1 MEWDYG
7 EVFEGYTDRARRVLV
22 LAQEEARLF
31 PHDFIGTE
39 HLLLG
44 LLHEGEGV
52 AAKALEQIGITLEGV
67 RETIE
72 ETIGHSATAPSGSLP
87 FTPRSKKALE
97 LARQEADTLGHNFIG
112 TEHILLGLVGE
123 EEGVATQTSL
133 EPILAQVRQQ
143 VFGLLSGS
151 QSGAGRSPD

>member
-1 MEWDYG
+1 
-7 EVFEGYTDRARRVLV
+7 VFEGYTYRARRALV

-31 PHDFIGTE
+31 HHSFIGTE

-44 LLHEGEGV
+44 LIHEGEGV

-72 ETIGHSATAPSGSLP
+72 ETIGLSGTAPSGSLP

-97 LARQEADTLGHNFIG
+97 LARQEAATLGHNSIG
-112 TEHILLGLVGE
+112 TEHILLGLVRE
-123 EEGVATQTSL
+123 EEGAATRASL
-133 EPILAQVRQQ
+133 EPTLAWVRQQ
-143 VFGLLSGS
+143 VFALLSGS
-151 QSGAGRSPD
+151 QSAAGGSPD